1 MKATYT
7 LNPNEIGFFL
17 KVFRATFSD
26 RPVRVTI
33 ETFSDADSQEET
45 HSRMLRALEAEK
57 RGELVQT
64 MTIDELEAM
73 AQ

>member
-7 LNPNEIGFFL
+7 LNPNEIGTFL
-17 KVFRATFSD
+17 KVFQATLSD

-33 ETFSDADSQEET
+33 ETFSDTESQEET
-45 HSRMLRALEAEK
+45 HSRMLRALQAEK
-57 RGELVQT
+57 RGEFVQT

>member
-7 LNPNEIGFFL
+7 LNPNEIGVFL
-17 KVFRATFSD
+17 KIFQTTFSD

-33 ETFSDADSQEET
+33 ETFSDTESQKET
-45 HSRMLRALEAEK
+45 HARMLRALEAEK
-57 RGELVQT
+57 RGEFVQT
-64 MTIDELEAM
+64 MTIDELEVM